1 MSETI
6 RLAAVGLG
14 RHMREV
20 LLPAL
25 TRGLPYEL
33 VAACDADREKLASF
47 RRIFNVAGGYTDYRD
62 MFGTAPADAVLIAVG
77 HDSNGP
83 IIAEALRHG
92 VHVFVEKTPV
102 RSVQEADELAALAR
116 SMDRAV
122 MVGFNRRFMD
132 PYAQARSL
140 AAAPEFGGVRLF
152 QSQFHAGWYGED
164 AFIVNHIIHHLDLA
178 RFLLGEVDIT
188 HAQRVQVGERMYGY
202 TISLASRGS
211 ADGARAIGTI
221 QAGSLLDA
229 RYPVERLELVGAGGN
244 IVVDN
249 LGDVVYH
256 PPTTWNGIPLGAVAT
271 PPGAEWAPSPHR
283 PPHRNLAGYEKEL
296 AEFLAAV
303 RTGQR
308 PSPDLA
314 DARCT
319 LALIDQLYARLQLGG
334 KAKMPGQPDSA
345 HPGILADGSGQP
357 AVSTSR
363 SSIFESSRLMPKPGP
378 CGSKNEP
385 FTGVSVAASK

>member
-14 RHMREV
+14 RQMREV

-25 TRGLPYEL
+25 TRGTPYEL
-33 VAACDADREKLASF
+33 VGVCDTDPDKVASF
-47 RRIFNVAGGYTDYRD
+47 RRIFHAAGGFTDHRE
-62 MFGTAPADAVLIAVG
+62 MFDAVPADAVLVAVG

-102 RSVQEADELAALAR
+102 RTVAEADELTALAR
-116 SMDRAV
+116 SAGRQV

-132 PYAQARSL
+132 SYAQARSL
-140 AAAPEFGGVRLF
+140 ATSPAFGGVHLF
-152 QSQFHAGWYGED
+152 HSQFHAGPYDED
-164 AFIVNHIIHHLDLA
+164 AFIVNHVIHHLDLA

-188 HAQRVQVGERMYGY
+188 HVQRVQVGERMHGY
-202 TISLASRGS
+202 TISLASRGT
-211 ADGARAIGTI
+211 ADGTRAVGTI

-244 IVVDN
+244 IIVDD

-256 PPTTWNGIPLGAVAT
+256 PPTTKDGTPVGAAAAPDGAT
-271 PPGAEWAPSPHR
+271 WEPSQHR
-283 PPHRNLAGYEKEL
+283 PPHRNLAGYEAEL
-296 AEFLAAV
+296 EEFFAAV
-303 RTGQR
+303 RTGR
-308 PSPDLA
+308 CPMPDLA

-319 LALIDQLYARLQLGG
+319 LALIDQIYDHLR
-334 KAKMPGQPDSA
+334 
-345 HPGILADGSGQP
+345 
-357 AVSTSR
+357 
-363 SSIFESSRLMPKPGP
+363 
-378 CGSKNEP
+378 
-385 FTGVSVAASK
+385 

>member
-14 RHMREV
+14 RQMREV

-25 TRGLPYEL
+25 TRGAPYEL
-33 VAACDADREKLASF
+33 IGVCDTDPDKVASF
-47 RRIFNVAGGYTDYRD
+47 RRIFNVAAGFTDHRE
-62 MFGTAPADAVLIAVG
+62 MFDAVAVDAVLIAVG

-102 RSVQEADELAALAR
+102 RTAAEADELTELAR
-116 SMDRAV
+116 SAGRWV

-140 AAAPEFGGVRLF
+140 ATAPAFGGVHLF

-164 AFIVNHIIHHLDLA
+164 AFIVNHVIHHLDLA

-188 HAQRVQVGERMYGY
+188 HVQRVQVGERMHGF
-202 TISLASRGS
+202 TISLASRGA
-211 ADGARAIGTI
+211 ADGTRAIGTI

-229 RYPVERLELVGAGGN
+229 RYPVERLELVGTGGN
-244 IVVDN
+244 IVVDD

-256 PPTTWNGIPLGAVAT
+256 PPTAKNGTPVGAVA
-271 PPGAEWAPSPHR
+271 APDDASWEPSLHR
-283 PPHRNLAGYEKEL
+283 PPHRNLAGYEDEL
-296 AEFLAAV
+296 AEFFAAV
-303 RTGQR
+303 RTGRR
-308 PSPDLA
+308 PMPDLA

-319 LALIDQLYARLQLGG
+319 LALIDQIYDHLR
-334 KAKMPGQPDSA
+334 
-345 HPGILADGSGQP
+345 
-357 AVSTSR
+357 
-363 SSIFESSRLMPKPGP
+363 
-378 CGSKNEP
+378 
-385 FTGVSVAASK
+385 